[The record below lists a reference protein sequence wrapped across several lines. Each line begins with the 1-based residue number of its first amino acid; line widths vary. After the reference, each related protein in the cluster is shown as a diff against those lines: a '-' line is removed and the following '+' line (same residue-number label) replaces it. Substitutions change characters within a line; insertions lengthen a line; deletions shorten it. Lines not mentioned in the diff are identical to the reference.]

1 MNIQDPIS
9 DMLTHIR
16 NGQAVAK
23 AEVTFPLSK
32 TKLAVAEV
40 LKSEGYITDCRVVEG
55 AEKPTMSVVLKYFEG
70 KPVITELDR
79 VSRPGLRV
87 YKTKDEI
94 PVVKNGLGIVIVSTS
109 QGMMSD
115 REARRQGHG
124 GEIICTVS

>member
-16 NGQAVAK
+16 NAQAVAK
-23 AEVTFPLSK
+23 AEVTCPLSK

-40 LKSEGYITDCRVVEG
+40 LKSEGYVADCQVVEG
-55 AEKPTMSVVLKYFEG
+55 AEKPAMTITLKYFEN
-70 KPVITELDR
+70 KPVISELKR

-115 REARRQGHG
+115 REARRKGLG
-124 GEIICTVS
+124 GEIICMVS